1 VTNPLSQWK
10 IAATRNS
17 ACYMGGY
24 KLKKEQGNWRRSF
37 TAMASP
43 CEVLMEVE
51 DHSIA
56 KKILDTVSNE
66 ALRIENKF
74 SRYRND
80 NIVYKINN
88 AVGKTVAVDDETAR
102 LIDFA
107 DELHQLSDG
116 LFDITS
122 GVLRKAWRFDGSD
135 RIPKKSAVSGLLA
148 RVGWQKVKWKA
159 NELVLKPGMEI
170 DLGGIGKEYAVDR
183 CVKLVQNLTDAS
195 VLVNFGGDLA
205 TTGERPARGYW
216 SVGRLIT
223 GKEQAVALFQL
234 YRGAIATS
242 GDANRYLLKN
252 GVRYSHVLN
261 PKNGWPVPDAPHTVS
276 VALPTCTEA
285 GMMST
290 LAMLQGSQAEDF
302 LKLQAVEYW
311 LD

>member
-1 VTNPLSQWK
+1 MSEFQLS
-10 IAATRNS
+10 REP
-17 ACYMGGY
+17 GH
-24 KLKKEQGNWRRSF
+24 WRGRF

-43 CEVLMEVE
+43 CEVLMEVD
-51 DHSIA
+51 DHSMA
-56 KKILDTVSNE
+56 ENILAAVSEE
-66 ALRIENKF
+66 AVRIEHKF

-80 NIVYKINN
+80 NIVSRINN
-88 AVGKTVAVDDETAR
+88 AAGKAVAVDDETAR

-107 DELHQLSDG
+107 DELYRLSEG

-122 GVLRKAWRFDGSD
+122 GVLRKVWRFDGSD
-135 RIPKKSAVSGLLA
+135 RIPKRTSVTRLLA

-159 NELVLKPGMEI
+159 NELLLKPGMEI

-183 CVKLVQNLTDAS
+183 CVQLVRELTDAS

-205 TTGERPARGYW
+205 VSCERRDQDFW

-223 GKEQAVALFQL
+223 GKKQAVTLFQL
-234 YRGAIATS
+234 YHGAIATS

-252 GVRYSHVLN
+252 GVRYSHVIN
-261 PKNGWPVPDAPHTVS
+261 PKSGWPVPDAPRTVS
-276 VALPTCTEA
+276 VASPTCTEA
-285 GMMST
+285 GGLST
-290 LAMLQGSQAEDF
+290 LAMLQGSQAEAF